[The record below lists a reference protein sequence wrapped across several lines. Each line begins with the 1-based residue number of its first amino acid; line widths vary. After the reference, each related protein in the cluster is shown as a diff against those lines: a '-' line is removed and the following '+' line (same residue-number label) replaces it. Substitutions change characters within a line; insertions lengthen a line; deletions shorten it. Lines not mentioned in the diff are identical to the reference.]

1 LQAKEKNMRRSLFRL
16 TTVVVILVGLAF
28 WTCQSERDTHI
39 YVAVSKY
46 KDTLR
51 YTAYQDW
58 LQRVDPRI
66 VLVDM
71 YHLPLDSAM
80 QLLANCSG
88 LLMSGGADIHPAYYN
103 QPEDTVLCEI
113 DPYRDT
119 VEMAVLQRA
128 TEMGLPIFGICRGLQ
143 VINVFYGGSLYPDIP
158 ERFSKEVSHRAE
170 EGAPELTHPVSLVA
184 NTLISSLSGA
194 NISEVNTFHHQGIDR
209 LADNLRATAHSPDKL
224 IEAIEY
230 SQPQGHP
237 FMMAVQWHPE
247 RMAADH
253 PLSAPLAEEFVKAI
267 QACYKTQK
275 KRNKPQ

>member
-1 LQAKEKNMRRSLFRL
+1 MRKSLFRL

-28 WTCQSERDTHI
+28 WTCQSERDPHI

-51 YTAYQDW
+51 YTAYKDW
-58 LQRVDPRI
+58 LQQVDPRI

-80 QLLANCSG
+80 LLLEKCSG
-88 LLMSGGADIHPAYYN
+88 VLMSGGADVHPAYYD

-128 TEMGLPIFGICRGLQ
+128 IDLGLPIFGICRGLQ
-143 VINVFYGGSLYPDIP
+143 VINVFFGGSLYPDIP
-158 ERFSKEVSHRAE
+158 ERFSKAVIHRAE
-170 EGAPELTHPVSLVA
+170 EGAPELSHPVSLVA
-184 NTLISSLSGA
+184 NTLIWSLSGVDS
-194 NISEVNTFHHQGIDR
+194 SEVNTFHHQGIDR
-209 LADNLRATAHSPDKL
+209 LADNLRATAYSPDKL

-253 PLSAPLAEEFVKAI
+253 PLSAPLAKEFVKAI
-267 QACYKTQK
+267 QAYHKLKKKGNKTL
-275 KRNKPQ
+275 